1 MDLIKA
7 LALGI
12 GQVFTGAVVG
22 RAIEGLCNKLYPLG
36 GSTEEPDFTTNL
48 LRVLIQLPIGLVA
61 LSTTML
67 VISRGRLMQSVL
79 GDTTLLFFFFIAQP
93 QLIGAVMNAIDEAYE
108 DVKKKF

>member
-12 GQVFTGAVVG
+12 GQAFTGAVVG
-22 RAIEGLCNKLYPLG
+22 RAIEGLCNKLYPVG
-36 GSTEEPDFTTNL
+36 GSEAPDFTTNL
-48 LRVLIQLPIGLVA
+48 LRVLIQLPVGLVA

-67 VISRGRLMQSVL
+67 IVSRGRFMQSVI

-93 QLIGAVMNAIDEAYE
+93 TMIASVMGAIDEAYE